1 MAGHTHLSRAGFE
14 KQGESNPSGDANFV
28 YQSISPIEK
37 TLPIQT
43 TKDKGKEERDVV
55 LLGSICKNKIYVISF
70 SVVLGPQALPEKL
83 KAHFAGPSLSFY
95 VKVWCVYSE
104 VQPEALVSH
113 TKHPEAGGNGSLGSF
128 FSTFP
133 TEK

>member
-1 MAGHTHLSRAGFE
+1 MWSRSAPTPE
-14 KQGESNPSGDANFV
+14 
-28 YQSISPIEK
+28 
-37 TLPIQT
+37 T

-104 VQPEALVSH
+104 VQPEALVS
-113 TKHPEAGGNGSLGSF
+113 TPNILRQEEMVL
-128 FSTFP
+128 
-133 TEK
+133 